1 MHTCKKVETDRLL
14 LRPFTR
20 DDIDAV
26 FQILSDRETN
36 TFLPWFP
43 AQTRAEAEEHLN
55 ECWLEPAAQ
64 GTGCHWAIC
73 LKPDNRPIGYVHLDL
88 TAPYDF
94 GYGLRHEF
102 WHRGIVTEASRAVLE
117 EIKTYGLP
125 YITATHDA
133 NNPRSGAVMQKL
145 GMTYRYSYH
154 EQWQPKDFPVT
165 FRMYQLDFAPDIPT
179 YAGYAE
185 KYGSFIE
192 SI

>member
-1 MHTCKKVETDRLL
+1 MQLHPIETDRLI
-14 LRPFTR
+14 LRPFAS
-20 DDIDAV
+20 DDVDAV
-26 FQILSDRETN
+26 FQILSDREAN

-43 AQTRAEAEEHLN
+43 AQTREEAENHLR
-55 ECWLEPAAQ
+55 ERWLLPVQ
-64 GTGCHWAIC
+64 NGTGYCRAIC
-73 LKPDNRPIGYVHLDL
+73 LKPDNRPIGYVHMDL

-94 GYGLRHEF
+94 GYGLLCEF
-102 WHRGIVTEASRAVLE
+102 WHRGIVTEACRAILE
-117 EIKTYGLP
+117 EIKSSGLP

-154 EQWQPKDFPVT
+154 EQWQPKDIPVT
-165 FRMYQLDFAPDIPT
+165 FRIYQLDFAPDILT

-192 SI
+192 NI